1 MLGLASCAGSN
12 KHSTSFA
19 GLLLNLVS
27 SHLQWIPPY
36 TQAHLSGGLQ
46 HQQNILVSIQRS
58 ILHCQKV
65 LHVYPLMAALYYIA
79 ACLLLPGALSH
90 CLLLMARLL
99 L

>member
-1 MLGLASCAGSN
+1 MLGLASCACSN

-36 TQAHLSGGLQ
+36 TQAHLSRGLQ
-46 HQQNILVSIQRS
+46 HQQNNLVGVQRS
-58 ILHCQKV
+58 TLHCQKV
-65 LHVYPLMAALYYIA
+65 LHVYSLMAALYYIA
-79 ACLLLPGALSH
+79 ACLLPVALSH